1 MKVHRR
7 SVVAI
12 AAFAAAALAAACTPG
27 GGGGAKATAAAGDM
41 ALGNPSAKVTLIEY
55 ASVTCSHCAD
65 FKKNVYPQLKANYID
80 TNKINFV
87 FREFTT
93 PPNEVSAAGFLL
105 ARCGNPSPEQY
116 FARLDVL
123 FEQQVAVFEALQAG
137 QVRGALL
144 NIAKSAGLS
153 EDQFNACVTDQ
164 AGIARIKAGEE
175 AGIKEFQI
183 SGTPTLILNG
193 EKLTDPS
200 AYTYEGL
207 AKLID
212 EKLAAK

>member
-1 MKVHRR
+1 MRIDRR
-7 SVVAI
+7 TMLAL
-12 AAFAAAALAAACTPG
+12 AAGAAAAACSPG
-27 GGGGAKATAAAGDM
+27 AGGGAKAVAAEGDM
-41 ALGNPSAKVTLIEY
+41 ALGDAKSKVTLIEY
-55 ASVTCSHCAD
+55 ASVTCSHCAE
-65 FKKNVYPQLKANYID
+65 FHKNVWPQLKSNYID
-80 TNKINFV
+80 TKKINFV

-93 PPNEVSAAGFLL
+93 PPNEVSAAGFLV
-105 ARCGNPSPEQY
+105 ARCGQPSVDQY

-123 FEQQVAVFEALQAG
+123 FEQQVSVFEALQAG
-137 QVRGALL
+137 QVRTALL

-153 EDQFNACVTDQ
+153 EEQFNACVTDQ

-175 AGIKEFQI
+175 AGIKQFAI

-193 EKLTDPS
+193 EKLSNPA

-212 EKLAAK
+212 EKLAGK

>member
-12 AAFAAAALAAACTPG
+12 VALAAAAVVSACTPG

-41 ALGNPSAKVTLIEY
+41 SLGDPNAKVTLIEY

-105 ARCGNPSPEQY
+105 A
-116 FARLDVL
+116 FML
-123 FEQQVAVFEALQAG
+123 
-137 QVRGALL
+137 
-144 NIAKSAGLS
+144 
-153 EDQFNACVTDQ
+153 T
-164 AGIARIKAGEE
+164 
-175 AGIKEFQI
+175 
-183 SGTPTLILNG
+183 
-193 EKLTDPS
+193 KL
-200 AYTYEGL
+200 EG
-207 AKLID
+207 
-212 EKLAAK
+212 

>member
-1 MKVHRR
+1 MKLIRR

-12 AAFAAAALAAACTPG
+12 AALAAAAMVAACTP
-27 GGGGAKATAAAGDM
+27 GGGAKATAAAGDM
-41 ALGNPSAKVTLIEY
+41 ALGDPNAKVTLIEY

-80 TNKINFV
+80 TKKINFV

-93 PPNEVSAAGFLL
+93 PPNEVSAAGFLV
-105 ARCGNPSPEQY
+105 ARCGNPTAEQY
-116 FARLDVL
+116 FARLDVM

-137 QVRGALL
+137 QVRTALL
-144 NIAKSAGLS
+144 NIAKSAGLT
-153 EDQFNACVTDQ
+153 EEQFNACVTDQ

-175 AGIKEFQI
+175 AGMKEFQI
-183 SGTPTLILNG
+183 TGTPTLILNG
-193 EKLTDPS
+193 QKLSDPG

-207 AKLID
+207 SKLID